1 MGIQLRQ
8 VCLVAESLESVVDGL
23 TKILDLNSC
32 FIDPGVAQFGLENNL
47 IAIGKNFLEVVA
59 PIEKKN
65 RAFCFT

>member
-8 VCLVAESLESVVDGL
+8 VCLVAERLERAVDGL

-65 RAFCFT
+65 CCG